1 MKSEWKIL
9 MVTVICVVAVIGI
22 KYGGK
27 ALWTYSKSHDVK
39 PTKIIKEEDEL
50 AMGEN
55 VAYFAGGC
63 FWGMEKFMDAVP
75 GVTNVVSG
83 YANGDE
89 TKFGSPTY
97 ELVCSGQ
104 TGYKE
109 AVRVE
114 YGPKLSYEMLVRAYY
129 IAIDPTVAN
138 RQGNDVGEQY
148 QTGIYYLNEEQ
159 KEVAERVSDEVRA
172 QVENFAV
179 EIEAFNNFYEAEEY
193 HQNYLV
199 KNPMGYC
206 HISDEEI
213 EEMKEMFDTERILRY
228 EKPSEEKIK
237 AMLTPEQ
244 YEVTQNAGTEAPF
257 KNEYWQFFEK
267 GLYVDIV
274 TGEPLFTSE
283 NKYQSSC
290 GWPAFSY
297 SENKNIQYIEDLS
310 FGMKRVE
317 VRSGSGDTHLG
328 HVFEND
334 PESPSGVRYCIN
346 SASLKFI
353 PYEDLEKEGY
363 GDTLSWFSE

>member
-1 MKSEWKIL
+1 M
-9 MVTVICVVAVIGI
+9 AI
-22 KYGGK
+22 K
-27 ALWTYSKSHDVK
+27 
-39 PTKIIKEEDEL
+39 KEEGEEI
-50 AMGEN
+50 MGEN
-55 VAYFAGGC
+55 IAYFAGGC

-89 TKFGSPTY
+89 TRFGSPTY
-97 ELVCSGQ
+97 DLVCSGQ

-114 YGPKLSYEMLVRAYY
+114 FGNDLSYEMLVRAYY

-138 RQGNDVGEQY
+138 RQGNDYGEQY
-148 QTGIYYLNEEQ
+148 QTGIYYLNDYQ
-159 KEVAERVSDEVRA
+159 REVAEMVSSEVKSK
-172 QVENFAV
+172 VSNFAV
-179 EIEAFNNFYEAEEY
+179 EIEEFNNFYEAEEY

-199 KNPMGYC
+199 KNPLGYC
-206 HISDEEI
+206 HISDGEI
-213 EEMKEMFDTERILRY
+213 QEMKALFERKESAY
-228 EKPSEEKIK
+228 PKPSDDKIK
-237 AMLTPEQ
+237 EMLTSEQ

-257 KNEYWQFFEK
+257 NNEYWNFDEK

-297 SENKNIQYIEDLS
+297 TENKNIQYIEDLS
-310 FGMKRVE
+310 HGMKRVE
-317 VRSGSGDTHLG
+317 VRSESGDTHLG
-328 HVFEND
+328 HMFTND

-346 SASLKFI
+346 SASLRFV
-353 PYEDLEKEGY
+353 PYDDIEKEGY
-363 GDTLSWFSE
+363 GYTKDWFN